1 MKKIF
6 KKLAV
11 LAAAIVAAFGAF
23 SAPVTAFAEETATE
37 TTSVM
42 EDLQSDAT
50 FSKDAYP
57 GKTVDELKGA
67 GEELL
72 QVIRIGESVD
82 AELYVYV
89 YQPSDETKE
98 IEAAKILIGQ
108 TASESSA
115 RVYPLTLVSSEGVF
129 DKYRVDGLEVLSSFD
144 VRHYTIT
151 SLYRPFDKALDEET
165 GNDNVESQIA
175 VRVAQTW
182 YARGADEGKIEY
194 AHTEDEVITITDE
207 WHGSIFY
214 SDGWKW
220 IFPNTTSHFIAFT
233 SDHLI
238 EKLKSAEIYFQYQF
252 VEQKLCLRCLKGE
265 QKRGSLK
272 NEHIVITEEDIG
284 SNEADGWFSHKY
296 EWNRIEPIT
305 DFIANEED
313 LSDAA
318 KAEMQEIYDNSAGNG
333 AWVLR
338 FFETEGSLSNFDWWH
353 WCGLHYAPEGST
365 IEKYE
370 VSDVAILKLTFETAG
385 VPYTMGV
392 VDSMTTSDNVPDGN
406 HGFWEGVKLDLKN
419 SFNDIQKTLRL
430 ASLAI
435 GACFALGLVALATY
449 GIVTLI
455 NWIRDGRRRGGSSGG

>member
-23 SAPVTAFAEETATE
+23 SAPVSAFAEETATE

-72 QVIRIGESVD
+72 KVIRIGESVN

-129 DKYRVDGLEVLSSFD
+129 DKYRVDGLEVLSSFA

-151 SLYRPFDKALDEET
+151 SLYRPFDKALDEEKSN
-165 GNDNVESQIA
+165 GGDDPYIA
-175 VRVAQTW
+175 EPVAQTW
-182 YARGADEGKIEY
+182 YVRNTDDGRIEY
-194 AHTEDEVITITDE
+194 AHTEDEVITVIDE
-207 WHGSIFY
+207 YHGHLLF
-214 SDGWKW
+214 
-220 IFPNTTSHFIAFT
+220 FPKVDRAQQSFFLAFT
-233 SDHLI
+233 TDRRMDDLKRVEMTYEGKNTVFMKKLI
-238 EKLKSAEIYFQYQF
+238 GDDITKTVGSFSPKYLK
-252 VEQKLCLRCLKGE
+252 
-265 QKRGSLK
+265 
-272 NEHIVITEEDIG
+272 ITEEDRADNG
-284 SNEADGWFSHKY
+284 ASNLWWDKYY
-296 EWNRIEPIT
+296 EWDRIGTIDSFLNDDGHELSSEAITNLNRVKQTASENNT
-305 DFIANEED
+305 TAFVLRYMEH
-313 LSDAA
+313 DA
-318 KAEMQEIYDNSAGNG
+318 KYKYDNKYGNCIG
-333 AWVLR
+333 YVEL
-338 FFETEGSLSNFDWWH
+338 
-353 WCGLHYAPEGST
+353 
-365 IEKYE
+365 IE
-370 VSDVAILKLTFETAG
+370 VTNVCLLKLTFETAG

-392 VDSMTTSDNVPDGN
+392 VDSMTTPDNVPDG
-406 HGFWEGVKLDLKN
+406 GGVDPGLFPGIKEQ
-419 SFNDIQKTLRL
+419 FNNLQKTLRTIGI
-430 ASLAI
+430 AV
-435 GACFALGLVALATY
+435 GACFGIGLVALATY